1 MLQLIC
7 SSPELA
13 GNLLL
18 DLFFEL
24 GPRPS
29 GFRVLGF
36 GIEGNLRELE
46 TLDLNNE
53 NPGIQDMGF
62 GGIGSGVH
70 TRDRI
75 SLSQSQIENQN
86 SKAGKQ
92 EKIKEVQ
99 QFPSQKRAR
108 KTPPALGLRLPTSQS
123 LHFYPPSRPEAPFQV
138 LSFPSLRRA
147 CSPAALRRQRAA
159 PPLSLLHICSNKK
172 IVPERGISPKR

>member
-13 GNLLL
+13 GNFLL

-36 GIEGNLRELE
+36 GIARNLGEIE

-70 TRDRI
+70 TGDRI

-86 SKAGKQ
+86 PKAGKQ
-92 EKIKEVQ
+92 KKIKEVQ

-108 KTPPALGLRLPTSQS
+108 NAL
-123 LHFYPPSRPEAPFQV
+123 
-138 LSFPSLRRA
+138 
-147 CSPAALRRQRAA
+147 
-159 PPLSLLHICSNKK
+159 N
-172 IVPERGISPKR
+172 PKRKKEQGTP

>member
-13 GNLLL
+13 GNFLL

-36 GIEGNLRELE
+36 GIARNLRELE

-53 NPGIQDMGF
+53 NPAIQDMGF
-62 GGIGSGVH
+62 GSIGSDVH

-75 SLSQSQIENQN
+75 SLSIANRKSESESRQ
-86 SKAGKQ
+86 A
-92 EKIKEVQ
+92 EK
-99 QFPSQKRAR
+99 
-108 KTPPALGLRLPTSQS
+108 
-123 LHFYPPSRPEAPFQV
+123 
-138 LSFPSLRRA
+138 
-147 CSPAALRRQRAA
+147 
-159 PPLSLLHICSNKK
+159 N
-172 IVPERGISPKR
+172 